1 MESGDVDDYSMA
13 SPDADERSMDDTM
26 SDRVITAVANTKGM
40 NPMNLDP
47 LYEVI
52 EPDALNA
59 LYKRDELGRARSPER
74 VEFTYCGCEVVI
86 AGKNSVSV
94 SATALGES

>member
-1 MESGDVDDYSMA
+1 MASGDVDDYSMV
-13 SPDADERSMDDTM
+13 SLDADDRSVDARM
-26 SDRVITAVANTKGM
+26 SDRVITAVANMKGTD
-40 NPMNLDP
+40 PINLDP

-74 VEFTYCGCEVVI
+74 IEFTYCGCEVVI

-94 SATALGES
+94 SATKLEEL